1 MRPLFRACLI
11 ISILALFL
19 CIGALIGGLLLFQ
32 FAPQVILTQFEFE
45 SEGALE
51 DYWVARR
58 FEIDPTLNAPVSR
71 PPLPTRDA
79 LAALLLA
86 LPTVTPVP
94 AQPTSQPADPT
105 LQPIQPTPLP
115 APTLLVDRL
124 TAPTYIN
131 LYAEDYVDVTVP
143 TEQAFAESFA
153 FVRQSDNA
161 IAAAFAF
168 RENALDQICSVWLN
182 NCELPLVRVESVDFR
197 QDGMIVYGSVF
208 LGAIW
213 QTLGVILVL
222 EEGESGMAFALGG
235 VVIDEMVYRVPRTGA
250 VAETLGDLL
259 DRANRALGR
268 LTLRTNDYTLALRQ
282 ITLDDGLMTLLWE

>member
-19 CIGALIGGLLLFQ
+19 CIGVLIGGLLLFQ
-32 FAPQVILTQFEFE
+32 FAPQVILTGFEFE

-58 FEIDPTLNAPVSR
+58 FEIDPTLNAPVQR
-71 PPLPTRDA
+71 RLLPTRDP

-86 LPTVTPVP
+86 LPTVTLVP
-94 AQPTSQPADPT
+94 AE
-105 LQPIQPTPLP
+105 PTPQP

-124 TAPTYIN
+124 IAPTYIN
-131 LYAEDYVDVTVP
+131 LYAEGYVDVTVP
-143 TEQAFAESFA
+143 TDRAFAESFA

-168 RENALDQICSVWLN
+168 RENALDQICRVWLN
-182 NCELPLVRVESVDFR
+182 NCELPLARVESVDFR

-282 ITLDDGLMTLLWE
+282 ITFDDGLMTLLWE

>member
-1 MRPLFRACLI
+1 MVLL
-11 ISILALFL
+11 
-19 CIGALIGGLLLFQ
+19 GGVLLFQ

-45 SEGALE
+45 EQGALE
-51 DYWVARR
+51 DYWVAWR
-58 FEIDPTLNAPVSR
+58 FEIDPTLNAPAQR
-71 PPLPTRDA
+71 RPLPTRDP

-86 LPTVTPVP
+86 LPTVTP
-94 AQPTSQPADPT
+94 QPE
-105 LQPIQPTPLP
+105 QPTPLP
-115 APTLLVDRL
+115 APTLLIERL
-124 TAPTYIN
+124 TAPNYIN
-131 LYAEDYVDVTVP
+131 LYAEGYVDVTVP
-143 TEQAFAESFA
+143 TDQAFAESFTFA
-153 FVRQSDNA
+153 RQSGGE

-182 NCELPLVRVESVDFR
+182 DCELPLVRVESVDFR

-222 EEGESGMAFALGG
+222 DEGDQGMAFALGG
-235 VVIDEMVYRVPRTGA
+235 VVIDETVYRVPRTGP

-268 LTLRTNDYTLALRQ
+268 LTLRTTDYTLALRQ
-282 ITLDDGLMTLLWE
+282 ITFDDGLMTLLWE